1 MAPPT
6 GGARLD
12 GVPVRMALADTDPW
26 APMFR
31 TEETVRALA
40 DRGAEATVDVR
51 PGDEHDVSD
60 GQVRLLAELIRSAA
74 AR

>member
-1 MAPPT
+1 
-6 GGARLD
+6 
-12 GVPVRMALADTDPW
+12 
-26 APMFR
+26 MFR